1 MHEII
6 CPNCKKVFKADEAG
20 FADVI
25 KQVRDHQFDEE
36 LQKQL
41 KLVENAKA
49 SEAKLNEANFKNQ
62 LQAELAKKDALINEL
77 KAKSNLDLA
86 EKLAA
91 KEMALAELKAKVD
104 KAELDKTIAVNDA
117 VRKTEKELNDLS
129 NELKNKENEK
139 LVLEKR

>member
-1 MHEII
+1 MHEIV

-49 SEAKLNEANFKNQ
+49 NEAKLNEANFKNQ
-62 LQAELAKKDALINEL
+62 LQAELAKKDALINDFEAPIFKAYPEL
-77 KAKSNLDLA
+77 QTIKETLYQNGAVYAAMTGTGSTVYGIFPSSIIDESSFNFPSNYF
-86 EKLAA
+86 
-91 KEMALAELKAKVD
+91 VH
-104 KAELDKTIAVNDA
+104 IQ
-117 VRKTEKELNDLS
+117 
-129 NELKNKENEK
+129 
-139 LVLEKR
+139 